1 MTERPWSRFLALLL
15 PLCTGACIGAPPAV
29 DDVFAE
35 PLADTAAG
43 AVLRQVDGRA
53 TAARLAADAHPE
65 DSNLAVE
72 ASRALFLAADLRLQ
86 GAVALYLEARA
97 DLTLEEV
104 LDAEDQLPA
113 EVTEALRGLCAEGL
127 TRAETAV
134 ALAPED
140 VAGLQYRALHLS
152 LVAWAEGPSV
162 ALFSGHGAAIP
173 EALGLALAADETFE
187 GAAPLRLEGRF
198 RARAPWPYRDR
209 KRAREALERAVE
221 LAPVPVNHL
230 FLGDLLQ
237 VIGETEAARESWRAV
252 LISEPDEVSAGTAP
266 LHRALAQRR
275 LAFSE

>member
-1 MTERPWSRFLALLL
+1 MTENPWTRFLALLL

-35 PLADTAAG
+35 PLADTAASQ
-43 AVLRQVDGRA
+43 VLRQVDGRA
-53 TAARLAADAHPE
+53 TAARLAADAHPR
-65 DSNLAVE
+65 DPNLAVE

-86 GAVALYLEARA
+86 RAVALYLEARA

-104 LDAEDQLPA
+104 LDAEDQLPT
-113 EVTEALRGLCAEGL
+113 EVTEAVRGLCAEGL
-127 TRAETAV
+127 ARAKAAV

-140 VAGLQYRALHLS
+140 VAGHQYRALHLS
-152 LVAWAEGPSV
+152 LVAWAEGPSA
-162 ALFSGHGAAIP
+162 ALFSGHAAAIP
-173 EALGLALAADETFE
+173 KAMALAVSADEGFE

-209 KRAREALERAVE
+209 TRARESLERAVE

-237 VIGETEAARESWRAV
+237 VLGETEASRESWRAV
-252 LISEPDEVSAGTAP
+252 LISEPDEVSAGVAP
-266 LHRALAQRR
+266 LHRALARRR
-275 LAFSE
+275 LALGD